1 MWALSMG
8 RPLTRASHA
17 NVPHYNVQLFSSF
30 SAFHRPH
37 ILPFDHVYPPGDAL
51 KRPPRTA
58 ILYASVDSNN
68 FRNLHSHLYRL
79 ATSAPPRIEYVLRYV
94 TPKGR
99 DFEKKAILSGYGVVL
114 DLKKTDYLALDDRHL
129 GKEMLI
135 EIHL

>member
-1 MWALSMG
+1 M
-8 RPLTRASHA
+8 
-17 NVPHYNVQLFSSF
+17 
-30 SAFHRPH
+30 
-37 ILPFDHVYPPGDAL
+37 
-51 KRPPRTA
+51 
-58 ILYASVDSNN
+58 
-68 FRNLHSHLYRL
+68 
-79 ATSAPPRIEYVLRYV
+79 